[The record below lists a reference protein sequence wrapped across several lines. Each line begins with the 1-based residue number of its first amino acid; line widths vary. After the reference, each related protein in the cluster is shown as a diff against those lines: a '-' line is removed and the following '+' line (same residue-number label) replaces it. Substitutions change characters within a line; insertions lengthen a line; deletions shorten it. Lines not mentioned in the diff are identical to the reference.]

1 MSEWAFVEHAT
12 KQLMRPRPGDS
23 KGPTLWPSEASA
35 TYVDDDGNE
44 VTVGKCR
51 RAMFFRY
58 LTDSYKFFDKY
69 KMWRPLVE
77 RLHKEAKPVDRY
89 MLWIWA
95 AGEQAEEYLIEQ
107 AKKSGVYVEE
117 QVPVYVKSHR
127 VSGKKD
133 IEVYNPESGKLSIVE
148 AKSVYGFGAN
158 TVLGTESQR
167 RRGSMGTPRDSN
179 LMQIA
184 IYHWWTASEDDAY
197 EDSRL
202 VYIARDTGRYAEYLV
217 RTVEEL
223 PEEEEGESTI
233 HIEYRPWHPYKGAW
247 KRVKFTINQI
257 LNSYMATQLAVD
269 AGRIPPRDFDLS
281 WSEERLERAYKAGEL
296 GKTHAQKYEKA
307 KARQD
312 FNTWAN
318 RIPEMGDQELLDTHT
333 IWESELPVAVT
344 RAYSALASSTDDAEA
359 EKHRSKFLKAI
370 RKVTP
375 KKELQQLEKGDW
387 QCRFCKFAETCYSDS
402 EPKEV

>member
-1 MSEWAFVEHAT
+1 MGDWAFVEHAT

-35 TYVDDDGNE
+35 TYVDEDGTE

-58 LTDSYKFFDKY
+58 LIDSYKFYEKY
-69 KMWRPLVE
+69 KLWRPLVE
-77 RLHKEAKPVDRY
+77 RLQREAKPVDRY

-95 AGEQAEEYLIEQ
+95 AGEQAEEFLIDQ
-107 AKKSGVYVEE
+107 AKKSGVYESE
-117 QVPVYVKSHR
+117 QVPVYIKSHR

-158 TVLGTESQR
+158 MVLGTEAQR
-167 RRGSMGTPRDSN
+167 RRGTMGTPRDSN

-184 IYHWWTASEDDAY
+184 IYHWWSASLDDAY

-217 RTVEEL
+217 RTVEDED
-223 PEEEEGESTI
+223 GTI

-257 LNSYMATQLAVD
+257 LDSYEATQLAVD
-269 AGRIPPRDFDLS
+269 SGRIPPRDFDLS
-281 WSEERLERAYKAGEL
+281 WSPERLDRAFKAGEL
-296 GKTHAQKYEKA
+296 GKTDAQKYEKA
-307 KARQD
+307 KARSDYNSWVLHVQTVLATPD
-312 FNTWAN
+312 
-318 RIPEMGDQELLDTHT
+318 LDIAGFAHEQRPQAQAHRDE
-333 IWESELPVAVT
+333 IPVAVE
-344 RAYSALASSTDDAEA
+344 RALTAYEQDDDAA
-359 EKHRSKFLKAI
+359 GDFVKSLSKLK
-370 RKVTP
+370 T
-375 KKELQQLEKGDW
+375 KKELKQLEKGDW
-387 QCRFCKFAETCYSDS
+387 QCRFCKFSPICYSNG